1 MVVTNV
7 IPQKEAQCYPI
18 EIDDENGSGTLNL
31 FTCQKN
37 ETLEYSL
44 NHGIVITNIL
54 QELFPN
60 LSLIQPLVAF
70 SLIIAFLTLGSGYL
84 DTVFSFGQGFLK
96 FNLFLYSPS
105 LGQIFLPAIILIK
118 EFFHSLQLSKRI
130 MPESEQMSLTWTTHK
145 VSTVIQFVAGL
156 VAFSLVYFVASSNP
170 QGFMIILER
179 MASACLNITN
189 SIFLRTMIVVSL

>member
-7 IPQKEAQCYPI
+7 IPQKEIQCYPI
-18 EIDDENGSGTLNL
+18 EIDDENGSGTVNL
-31 FTCQKN
+31 LTCQKN

-84 DTVFSFGQGFLK
+84 DTVFSFGQGFLNLINFGDVRHEGK
-96 FNLFLYSPS
+96 FFYRLDLEKQEGCGVVAHERLTEPR
-105 LGQIFLPAIILIK
+105 ITK
-118 EFFHSLQLSKRI
+118 E
-130 MPESEQMSLTWTTHK
+130 
-145 VSTVIQFVAGL
+145 
-156 VAFSLVYFVASSNP
+156 
-170 QGFMIILER
+170 
-179 MASACLNITN
+179 
-189 SIFLRTMIVVSL
+189 